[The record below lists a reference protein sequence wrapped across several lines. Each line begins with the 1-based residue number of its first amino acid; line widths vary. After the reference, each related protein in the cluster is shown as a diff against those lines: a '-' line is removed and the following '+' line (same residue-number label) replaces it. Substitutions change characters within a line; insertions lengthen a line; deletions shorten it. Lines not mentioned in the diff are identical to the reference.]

1 MFDINLTKSA
11 ITQVEEAQKLNTQLA
26 RLLADIANSRHYM
39 IMQGATTVSVVARQQ
54 GETRVVKAYPTQ
66 FLQAARYTK
75 EDADKR
81 MSVLDPEQ
89 YRVVRIREA
98 IMAQGDALGAYHGEL
113 RKFLTDTCETTH
125 MESGL

>member
-11 ITQVEEAQKLNTQLA
+11 ITQVEEAQTRNTQLA
-26 RLLADIANSRHYM
+26 RLLCDIADGRGYM

-54 GETRVVKAYPTQ
+54 GETRVVKVYPTD
-66 FLQAARYTK
+66 FLQAKRYTQ
-75 EDADKR
+75 EEAAKR
-81 MSVLDPEQ
+81 LSVLDPTQ

-98 IMAQGDALGAYHGEL
+98 IKAQGDALNAYRGEL
-113 RKFLTDTCETTH
+113 CKFMVDTCEITH